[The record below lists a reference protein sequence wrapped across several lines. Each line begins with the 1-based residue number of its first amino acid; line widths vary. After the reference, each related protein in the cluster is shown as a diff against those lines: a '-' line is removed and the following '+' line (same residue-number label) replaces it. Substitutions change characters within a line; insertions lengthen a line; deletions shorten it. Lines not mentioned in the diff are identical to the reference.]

1 MQKLIISLFLALMLI
16 SLSAISQAEIKHGLR
31 DAQGRHMVPRGYVAN
46 TNDHAGPV
54 DFAPNDYLRMVRMGA
69 NVQVIRLEMGRLS
82 SFGTGSFEPAYMQR
96 LQRATRLAREAGIK
110 TVFKLTVYG
119 TGGFSWQ
126 ALWRNENNEQ
136 DTYIDAW
143 RHVWDAFKDD
153 EFVIGY
159 DLVNEPRKLDMD
171 ISYDDLTNQYL
182 LPFYEK
188 IIDAALPYSDQK
200 QFLIQTIFMNKGE
213 AINRNQY
220 HEIKQK
226 INRKNIVFAPHIY
239 QENLDYIEPTMQ
251 RFEKE
256 SDLLNAPILVG
267 EWGFPTFVTTDN
279 SVSEQLN
286 YIEFYIRTAEIFD
299 RMGIGAIKAWF
310 LGNRSYQNFLPG
322 GESTWAIF
330 SDKQAVGT
338 VERKYI
344 TDIIARPYP
353 QLIAGD
359 IQDFMYHFATRTLQ
373 LNITSDNS
381 KGASKIFIG
390 ADRHYPDGFSVHVGD
405 ELILTKSPLSAG
417 FKVHFS
423 SANTDAS
430 AFVWD
435 ESKQQL
441 IVLAWPK
448 NNAEIAIK
456 VTPGIYQDPDPA
468 AKNN

>member
-1 MQKLIISLFLALMLI
+1 MSKFVSGVFIVCASLI
-16 SLSAISQAEIKHGLR
+16 SFMASADIKHGLR
-31 DAQGRHMVPRGYVAN
+31 DGQDRHMVPRGFVAN

-54 DFAPNDYLRMVRMGA
+54 DFEPEDYLRMVRMGA
-69 NVQVIRLEMGRLS
+69 NVQVVRLEMGRLS
-82 SFGTGSFEPAYMQR
+82 SFGNGQFEPAYLAR
-96 LQRATRLAREAGIK
+96 LKRATRLGREAGIK

-119 TGGFSWQ
+119 TGGFTWQ
-126 ALWRNENNEQ
+126 ALWENKNKEQ
-136 DTYIDAW
+136 ETYIDAW
-143 RHVWDAFKDD
+143 RHVWEAFKDD
-153 EFVIGY
+153 DFVIAY
-159 DLVNEPRKLDMD
+159 DLVNEPRKLEMD
-171 ISYDDLTNQYL
+171 ISYDDLTNNYL

-188 IIDAALPYSDQK
+188 IIDAALPYSTDK
-200 QFLIQTIFMNKGE
+200 QFLIQSIFMNKGE

-226 INRKNIVFAPHIY
+226 INRKNLVFAPHIY
-239 QENLDYIEPTMQ
+239 QENLDYIEPTMR

-256 SDLLNAPILVG
+256 AAVLNAPILVG

-279 SVSEQLN
+279 SVTEQLN
-286 YIEFYIRTAEIFD
+286 YIEFYIRTAEVFD
-299 RMGIGAIKAWF
+299 QMGIGAIKAWF

-359 IQDFMYHFATRTLQ
+359 IQSFMFHFATRTLD
-373 LNITSDNS
+373 LSIRSDNS
-381 KGASKIFIG
+381 RGASKIFVA
-390 ADRHYPDGFSVHVGD
+390 ADRHYPDGFSVHVGED
-405 ELILTKSPLSAG
+405 LILSKSPLSAG
-417 FKVHFS
+417 FKVHR
-423 SANTDAS
+423 SAENVDLG

-435 ESKQQL
+435 DSRQQL

-448 NNAEIAIK
+448 DKTEVKIKIA
-456 VTPGIYQDPDPA
+456 PGIYSAPDPL